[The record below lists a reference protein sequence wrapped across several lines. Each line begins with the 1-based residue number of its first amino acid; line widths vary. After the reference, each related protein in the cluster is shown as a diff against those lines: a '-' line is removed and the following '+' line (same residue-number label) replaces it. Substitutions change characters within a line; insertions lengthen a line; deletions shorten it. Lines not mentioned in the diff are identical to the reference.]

1 MTVGQWG
8 VKSYEGDGAAD
19 ALEAAFD
26 RVHGAAYDDL
36 MDDRNPITFDQ
47 VQQQLANPETLAAAL
62 GALEAEFG
70 TDLDAWDEDER
81 LAFAGVVVR
90 HAEAGVAIPE
100 AWRARALD
108 WLDGESIDWEEA
120 TARRLRRHKEIALLK
135 RSGPGAEGR
144 P

>member
-8 VKSYEGDGAAD
+8 VKSYEGDDAAD

-81 LAFAGVVVR
+81 LAFA
-90 HAEAGVAIPE
+90 EAGVAIPE

-108 WLDGESIDWEEA
+108 WLDREEIDWEDA
-120 TARRLRRHKEIALLK
+120 TARRLRRQKEIALLK
-135 RSGPGAEGR
+135 RAGPDGGGR